1 MELAGRPPR
10 GRDRFLA
17 FALQRPVA
25 VRPQGVGASASSYAG
40 RADKRIEPVIL
51 GPARRSLRF
60 APLSEKPTISCQGR
74 SGVLYLFSI
83 ALPETAPSSEPV
95 QPAPPAPRRDRS
107 SAARSAAR
115 QERAEREARI
125 VSLLNRGFS
134 VAEIADR
141 KGVSERAMRKSIRT
155 LLARRAPA
163 PPAEFLALQ
172 VSRLNEALLV
182 AYGAMSP
189 VNLEAVDRVVR
200 IVRELDRYH
209 GFAVASGVAMTQPAS
224 SAAALRG
231 PSRPRGAGRA
241 SGTNWRRNRLK
252 PFNSRAEMAPA
263 EKMGPA
269 SSSRAKRGDPGP
281 PPQPYDLSI
290 AASPRT

>member
-1 MELAGRPPR
+1 M
-10 GRDRFLA
+10 
-17 FALQRPVA
+17 
-25 VRPQGVGASASSYAG
+25 
-40 RADKRIEPVIL
+40 
-51 GPARRSLRF
+51 
-60 APLSEKPTISCQGR
+60 
-74 SGVLYLFSI
+74 FSI
-83 ALPETAPSSEPV
+83 AIPETAHLPEPV
-95 QPAPPAPRRDRS
+95 EPTPPAPRRDRS
-107 SAARSAAR
+107 SAARTAAR
-115 QERAEREARI
+115 QKGPSARRGI

-189 VNLEAVDRVVR
+189 VNLEAVDRVVK

-209 GFAVASGVAMTQPAS
+209 GFAVASGVAMTQPPRL
-224 SAAALRG
+224 AAALRG

-241 SGTNWRRNRLK
+241 AEPIGAATN
-252 PFNSRAEMAPA
+252 
-263 EKMGPA
+263 
-269 SSSRAKRGDPGP
+269 
-281 PPQPYDLSI
+281 
-290 AASPRT
+290 